1 MLFMTSLVCLPFSYA
16 VGFACD
22 RAHGKVWLISLGFA
36 AGTLAFLLLLY
47 STSENMLGSLLEAG
61 IIGSHWQSWGF
72 MGSCFTAS
80 MGLLANQVLLS
91 KAIQKSNQAYGCL
104 KGLSCTVT
112 TSAII
117 VVDFWG
123 GNLSAKSA
131 PAPFLICAG
140 ALAIQCVMTLVMG
153 MCGWLK
159 I

>member
-36 AGTLAFLLLLY
+36 AGTLAFSLLLY

-80 MGLLANQVLLS
+80 MGLLAN
-91 KAIQKSNQAYGCL
+91 
-104 KGLSCTVT
+104 
-112 TSAII
+112 
-117 VVDFWG
+117 
-123 GNLSAKSA
+123 
-131 PAPFLICAG
+131 
-140 ALAIQCVMTLVMG
+140 
-153 MCGWLK
+153 
-159 I
+159 